1 MAVRVAINGF
11 GRIGRMVLR
20 AAYESGRKD
29 IEIVAINDLADLETN
44 AFLLRHDSAHGGF
57 PAEVKAEGGKLKIG
71 DWPAIEVIQEKDPTK
86 LPWGDMNVDVALECS
101 GVFTDRDKAAHHLT
115 AGAKKVL
122 VSAPSK
128 GADMTMVVGVNED
141 QLDPSYEVISCASC
155 TTNCLAPVAKVMQ
168 DTVGIERGYMTT
180 VHSFTG
186 DQRLVDTMHK
196 DPRRSRAAANNMIP
210 TSTGA
215 ARAVGLV
222 MPELAGKL
230 DGAAVR
236 VPTINV
242 SLVDFKFDASQATD
256 ADTVKQAL
264 IEASKS
270 NRMKGILGISDAP
283 LVSTDFNHNSHS
295 SVVDITETHVID
307 KTFVRVMSWY
317 DNEWG
322 FSNRMADAAAKIGQV
337 A

>member
-29 IEIVAINDLADLETN
+29 IEFVAINDLADLETN
-44 AFLLRHDSAHGGF
+44 AFLLRHDSAHGPF
-57 PAEVKAEGGKLKIG
+57 PGEVRVEGSKLVLG
-71 DWPAIEVIQEKDPTK
+71 DWAAIECLNERDPAK
-86 LPWGDMNVDVALECS
+86 LPWGDMNVDVAMECS
-101 GVFTDRDKAAHHLT
+101 GVFTDRDKAAQHLT

-128 GADMTMVVGVNED
+128 GADITVVMGVNED
-141 QLDPSYEVISCASC
+141 QLEPGHEVVSNASC

-168 DTVGIERGYMTT
+168 DAIGIERGYMTT

-186 DQRLVDTMHK
+186 DQRIVDTMHK
-196 DPRRSRAAANNMIP
+196 DKRRARAAANNIIP

-242 SLVDFKFDASQATD
+242 SLIDFKFDASRATD
-256 ADTVKQAL
+256 VDEVKRAL
-264 IEASKS
+264 YDAAGS
-270 NRMKGILGISDAP
+270 NRMKGILGISEEP
-283 LVSTDFNHNSHS
+283 LVSTDFNHNSNS
-295 SVVDITETHVID
+295 STVDIMETQVVDRTL
-307 KTFVRVMSWY
+307 VRVMSWY

-322 FSNRMADAAAKIGQV
+322 FSARMSDAAVKLGQL

>member
-20 AAYESGRKD
+20 AAYESGRRD
-29 IEIVAINDLADLETN
+29 IEVVAINDLADLETN
-44 AFLLRHDSAHGGF
+44 AFLLRHDSAHGKF
-57 PAEVKAEGGKLKIG
+57 PGEVKVENGKLILG
-71 DWPAIEVIQEKDPTK
+71 DWAAIECHSERDPTK
-86 LPWGDMNVDVALECS
+86 LPWKDLDIDVAMECS
-101 GVFTDRDKAAHHLT
+101 GVFTDRDKAAAHLT

-128 GADMTMVVGVNED
+128 GADITVVMGVNED
-141 QLDPSYEVISCASC
+141 KLTPAHEVISNASC
-155 TTNCLAPVAKVMQ
+155 TTNCLAPVAKVMH
-168 DTVGIERGYMTT
+168 DAIGIERGYMTT

-186 DQRLVDTMHK
+186 DQRIVDTMHK
-196 DPRRSRAAANNMIP
+196 DPRRARAAANNIIP

-222 MPELAGKL
+222 MPELDGKL

-242 SLVDFKFDASQATD
+242 SLVDFKFDASRATD
-256 ADTVKQAL
+256 ADEVKKAL
-264 IEASKS
+264 YDAAAS
-270 NRMKGILGISDAP
+270 NRMKGILGISEEP
-283 LVSTDFNHNSHS
+283 LVSTDFNHNSNS
-295 SVVDITETHVID
+295 STVDITETQVVD
-307 KTFVRVMSWY
+307 RTLVRVMSWY

-322 FSNRMADAAAKIGQV
+322 FSSRMADAAVKIGELV
-337 A
+337 